1 MWFRNLQI
9 HRLPSGWEM
18 SPAGLEEA
26 LADFR
31 LTPCG
36 GQQVQSRGWVPPR
49 DNDQL
54 VCSQERHLLIALGI
68 EKKILPASVVRDEA
82 NERAARFEAER
93 GFKPGRK
100 TMLEIKDEVTAT
112 LLPRAFARRSLVRGW
127 LDVERGWLVIDAAS
141 AGAAEEFVEHLR
153 NTLGGSF
160 AVTQLDPDR
169 SPVAAMT
176 DWMTAG
182 HAPGS
187 FDIGDECE
195 LCSTDMERATVR
207 YLRHSLEGEDVR
219 RHLSAGKVVT
229 KLGLLWRDQLS
240 LLLDDQ
246 LQVKKLK
253 FVDVEETAEREQAAD
268 PDEQFDQDL
277 ALMVGTLRE
286 LLADLEAALKAG

>member
-9 HRLPSGWEM
+9 YRLPTGWEM
-18 SPAGLEEA
+18 SPAGLETA
-26 LADFR
+26 LTDFT
-31 LTPCG
+31 LTPCSG
-36 GQQVQSRGWVPPR
+36 LQVQTRGWVSPR
-49 DNDQL
+49 DDGQL
-54 VCSQERHLLIALGI
+54 VRGLERHLLIALGI
-68 EKKILPASVVRDEA
+68 EKKILPASVVKDEA
-82 NERAARFEAER
+82 AEKAARFEAER

-112 LLPRAFARRSLVRGW
+112 LLPRAFARRTLVRGW

-141 AGAAEEFVEHLR
+141 ASAAEEFVEHLR

-160 AVTQLDPDR
+160 AVTRLDPDR

-187 FDIGDECE
+187 FDLGDECE

-207 YLRHSLEGEDVR
+207 YLRHSLEGDDVR

-229 KLGLLWRDQLS
+229 RLGLLWREQLS

-253 FVDVEETAEREQAAD
+253 FVDIDETAEREQAAD

-277 ALMVGTLRE
+277 SLMVGTLRE
-286 LLADLEAALKAG
+286 LLADLEAALKPE